1 MQVDDVFKDV
11 IGDMTC
17 LRIALEELKAAQSAG
32 NLPAFNA
39 LFGTFGS
46 TLYHVTERAE
56 KFHDVTDR
64 WDFIN
69 NNLAVSLCYEMGT
82 RYKHGLLD
90 QRYLSRHPAQMKTVS
105 ASASAVYTIL
115 EPWEVIP
122 TEKNSG
128 IPVPVATRK
137 PKNFVKYIAQDKTRH
152 RAVYVAQQALSA
164 LEGWLSKHNIPV
176 T

>member
-1 MQVDDVFKDV
+1 MQADDVFKDL

-90 QRYLSRHPAQMKTVS
+90 QRYLSRHPALMETVS

-122 TEKNSG
+122 TEKNRD
-128 IPVPVATRK
+128 TRTRSH
-137 PKNFVKYIAQDKTRH
+137 AQTQEFRQVHCPRQDASPCSRSCTTSTFR
-152 RAVYVAQQALSA
+152 
-164 LEGWLSKHNIPV
+164 P
-176 T
+176 